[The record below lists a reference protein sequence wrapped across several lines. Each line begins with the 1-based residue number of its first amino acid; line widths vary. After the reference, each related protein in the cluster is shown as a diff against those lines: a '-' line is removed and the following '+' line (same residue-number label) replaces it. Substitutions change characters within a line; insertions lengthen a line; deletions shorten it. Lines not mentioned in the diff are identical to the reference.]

1 MLSHKKLVQSQVKTA
16 FNFYSKRHFTAS
28 KNKNIK
34 ERRANRYLTLL
45 GTKDEL
51 EKGIKEEAHLEKSI
65 QSLRMRSSY
74 TSGFGTT
81 TQSFMT
87 ATKRTASAVD
97 SLPVV
102 KRKHKAIVKVMKP
115 RVSFV

>member
-1 MLSHKKLVQSQVKTA
+1 MVIYIFLIFSDSEIH
-16 FNFYSKRHFTAS
+16 SKQRFTAS
-28 KNKNIK
+28 KNKIIK

-65 QSLRMRSSY
+65 QNLRMRSSY

-81 TQSFMT
+81 TPSLMT
-87 ATKRTASAVD
+87 ATKGAASAVD
-97 SLPVV
+97 SPPIV
-102 KRKHKAIVKVMKP
+102 KKRHKAIVKVMKP
-115 RVSFV
+115 RVSLM